1 MYAVSWAR
9 YISVD
14 LSFLDSMMIMLV
26 ANLDVVSHDS
36 CHIVQSAYPLSS
48 LVSPCRLPGVAVA
61 SRAAVLRL

>member
-48 LVSPCRLPGVAVA
+48 LVSPL
-61 SRAAVLRL
+61 